1 MTAAVLGLLPLLVV
15 ASAATALAVAVGRSL
30 RDEQVV
36 EGLRAELRMLGETQR
51 AVLETRARQGVRRH
65 GS

>member
-1 MTAAVLGLLPLLVV
+1 MTAAVLGLLPLPVV

>member
-1 MTAAVLGLLPLLVV
+1 VTAAVLGLLPLLLV
-15 ASAATALAVAVGRSL
+15 ASTATAVAVAVARSL

-51 AVLETRARQGVRRH
+51 AVVEARARQVDRRLR
-65 GS
+65 S